1 MKALALESP
10 SCERGKS
17 SLGVWGLGFRVYIM
31 FVVLVAEFESVSVL
45 RLCKN
50 PGETEV
56 VLGRRVH
63 RTSDVKP

>member
-1 MKALALESP
+1 
-10 SCERGKS
+10 
-17 SLGVWGLGFRVYIM
+17 M

>member
-1 MKALALESP
+1 
-10 SCERGKS
+10 
-17 SLGVWGLGFRVYIM
+17 M

-63 RTSDVKP
+63 RTSDVKPLPTTAKGPTTVGLGFRV